1 MPNALNM
8 ISGRWLR
15 MAPEQSSM
23 PLQTMSYC
31 QALMVSGSCVSSASN
46 PPCGIE
52 NGLWLKSIFF
62 AVSSY
67 SNIGKSTI
75 QQKANS
81 PSAISPISWATLVR
95 AWPANFHAPGQ
106 ALELGETLVRH
117 ELGDRPFARSAVQHD
132 VAEAGLALA
141 LGPAVQLVE

>member
-1 MPNALNM
+1 
-8 ISGRWLR
+8 

-31 QALMVSGSCVSSASN
+31 QALMVSGSWVSSASS

-52 NGLWLKSIFF
+52 NGLWLKSIFL

-75 QQKANS
+75 QQNAKS
-81 PSAISPISWATLVR
+81 SSAITPSSWPTLVR
-95 AWPANFHAPGQ
+95 AWPANFQAASGLSATKNTASPSSAPVS
-106 ALELGETLVRH
+106 AFSL
-117 ELGDRPFARSAVQHD
+117 ASRSPATN
-132 VAEAGLALA
+132 LAI
-141 LGPAVQLVE
+141 GPLPAPPSSTM